1 MGGRRT
7 SRAVKTL
14 PDPVMVA
21 ACTVR
26 PFRLRRRPAPRGA
39 LTDSGDA
46 DESVNAGSPV
56 VPMCPSGGV
65 LDRERLCVGV
75 QGRKRGNS
83 PCLLLGFAVNP
94 KLL

>member
-39 LTDSGDA
+39 LTDSGD
-46 DESVNAGSPV
+46 AGSPV